1 MNCLN
6 SSGNMGKPILER
18 RIKLQEEK
26 KKRKGYSTKEAQA
39 AADKRWAE
47 NNREHRNYLSYR
59 GTARSFIRNK
69 AKKEDLLELQCLIE
83 KKLKKV
89 HKNH

>member
-1 MNCLN
+1 MKFELFNQYIEK
-6 SSGNMGKPILER
+6 GR
-18 RIKLQEEK
+18 RKLQEEKK

-69 AKKEDLLELQCLIE
+69 AKEEDLLELHDLIE
-83 KKLKKV
+83 KKFKKI
-89 HKNH
+89 

>member
-1 MNCLN
+1 MEQL
-6 SSGNMGKPILER
+6 
-18 RIKLQEEK
+18 EK

-47 NNREHRNYLSYR
+47 KNREHRNYLSYR

-69 AKKEDLLELQCLIE
+69 AKKEDLLELHGLIE
-83 KKLKKV
+83 KKLKK
-89 HKNH
+89 